1 MEIRQLSQKEA
12 KTEINVFADL
22 YRKHAAWIGGS
33 MIGSFSTFG
42 DMTIKR
48 EDYENN
54 PDQRDSIVLKKII
67 Y

>member
-1 MEIRQLSQKEA
+1 MLAAKDA

-33 MIGSFSTFG
+33 MIASFSTFG

-67 Y
+67 H